1 MKVGIRYE
9 AHYRYEAA
17 ASFSPHLVRL
27 FPRTD
32 LYMRTERVAFVPN
45 EGSSVQYRRDL
56 FDNVVGSCFYPEK
69 LKTLDYS
76 LEIDLV
82 LEEKNP
88 FAFLLA
94 SHAMELPFAYESAE
108 AEVLAPYLRQRTSV
122 ELPDGLRPA
131 GDARPTVEA
140 LVALN
145 EWCFQNLEYERRD
158 EGEAMEPTETL
169 QTGRGACRDF
179 AVLVAEVM
187 RAHGVAARLA
197 SGFLWEPPEL
207 DASERR
213 AASALH
219 AWIEV
224 YVPGPGWI
232 GLDPTNGVFCN
243 EHFMTT
249 AVGLTPDDISPV
261 QGVYFGDARI
271 DSHLDSEL
279 EIKSL

>member
-9 AHYRYEAA
+9 AHYLYEAA

-32 LYMRTERVAFVPN
+32 LSMRAERIAFIPN
-45 EGSSVQYRRDL
+45 PGSSVQYRRDL

-69 LKTLDYS
+69 LESLDYS

-94 SHAMELPFAYESAE
+94 SHAMEMPFEYRPDEVA
-108 AEVLAPYLRQRTSV
+108 VLAPYTRRRTEV
-122 ELPDGLRPA
+122 DLPEGLRANGEA
-131 GDARPTVEA
+131 GPTVEV

-145 EWCFQNLEYERRD
+145 EWIFKNLEYERRD
-158 EGEAMEPTETL
+158 EGEAWEPGETL
-169 QTGRGACRDF
+169 RVGRGSCRDY
-179 AVLVAEVM
+179 AVLLAEVM

-207 DASERR
+207 SASERR

-219 AWIEV
+219 AWVEV

-249 AVGLTPDDISPV
+249 AVGLTADDISPV
-261 QGVYFGDARI
+261 HGVYFGNERI
-271 DSHLDSEL
+271 ESRLESTL
-279 EIKSL
+279 EIREL

>member
-9 AHYRYEAA
+9 AHYIYEAA

-32 LYMRTERVAFVPN
+32 LAMRTERVAFQPN

-56 FDNVVGSCFYPEK
+56 FDNVVASCFYPEK
-69 LKTLDYS
+69 LTSLDYS
-76 LEIDLV
+76 LELDLV

-94 SHAMELPFAYESAE
+94 SHALEMPFAYHPAE
-108 AEVLAPYLRQRTSV
+108 AEVLAPCLARRTEV
-122 ELPDGLRPA
+122 QLPDGLRVA
-131 GDARPTVEA
+131 GPRATVDA
-140 LVALN
+140 LVGLN
-145 EWCFQNLEYERRD
+145 EWMFHNLEYERRD
-158 EGEAMEPTETL
+158 EGAAMEPADTL
-169 QTGRGACRDF
+169 RAGRGSCRDF
-179 AVLVAEVM
+179 APLLAEVL
-187 RAHGVAARLA
+187 RANGVAARLA

-207 DASERR
+207 DESERR

-219 AWIEV
+219 AWVEA

-249 AVGLTPDDISPV
+249 AVGLTTEDISPV
-261 QGVYFGDARI
+261 SGVYFGDAVIGSRLE
-271 DSHLDSEL
+271 SSL
-279 EIKSL
+279 EIFER

>member
-1 MKVGIRYE
+1 
-9 AHYRYEAA
+9 
-17 ASFSPHLVRL
+17 
-27 FPRTD
+27 
-32 LYMRTERVAFVPN
+32 MRTERVEFVPN
-45 EGSSVQYRRDL
+45 EGAAVQYRRDL

-69 LKTLDYS
+69 LDSLDYS

-94 SHAMELPFAYESAE
+94 SHALELPFTYKPEE
-108 AEVLAPYLRQRTSV
+108 AAVLLPYTKRRTEV
-122 ELPDGLRPA
+122 ELADGLRPD
-131 GDARPTVEA
+131 GTSRPTVEA
-140 LVALN
+140 MVALN
-145 EWCFQNLEYERRD
+145 EWIFQNFEYERRD
-158 EGEAMEPTETL
+158 EGEAWEPAETL
-169 QTGRGACRDF
+169 RVRRGSCRDF
-179 AVLVAEVM
+179 AVLLAEVL

-207 DASERR
+207 KESERR

-219 AWIEV
+219 AWVEA

-249 AVGLTPDDISPV
+249 AVGLTADDISPV
-261 QGVYFGDARI
+261 HGVYFGEARI
-271 DSHLDSEL
+271 ESRLESEL
-279 EIKSL
+279 EITQV

>member
-9 AHYRYEAA
+9 AHYLYEAE

-32 LYMRTERVAFVPN
+32 LSMRTERVAFVPN
-45 EGSSVQYRRDL
+45 EGASVQYRRDL
-56 FDNVVGSCFYPEK
+56 FDNIVGSCFYPEK
-69 LKTLDYS
+69 LGSLDYS

-94 SHAMELPFAYESAE
+94 SHALEMPFAYQAAE
-108 AEVLAPYLRQRTSV
+108 AEVLGPYLARRS
-122 ELPDGLRPA
+122 EFDLPGALRV
-131 GDARPTVEA
+131 GGARPTVDG

-145 EWCFQNLEYERRD
+145 EWIFQNLGYERRD
-158 EGEAMEPTETL
+158 EGEAMEPGETL
-169 QTGRGACRDF
+169 RVGRGSCRDF
-179 AVLVAEVM
+179 APLLAELL

-207 DASERR
+207 DALERR

-219 AWIEV
+219 AWVEA

-232 GLDPTNGVFCN
+232 GLDPTNGVLCN

-249 AVGLTPDDISPV
+249 AVGLTSEDISPV
-261 QGVYFGDARI
+261 RGVYFGNAVIGSR
-271 DSHLDSEL
+271 LESEL
-279 EIKSL
+279 EIREL

>member
-9 AHYRYEAA
+9 AHYLYEAA

-32 LYMRTERVAFVPN
+32 LSMRTERVAFGPN
-45 EGSSVQYRRDL
+45 EGASVQYRRDL
-56 FDNVVGSCFYPEK
+56 FDNVVASCFYPEK
-69 LKTLDYS
+69 LTSLDYS
-76 LEIDLV
+76 LEIDLT

-94 SHAMELPFAYESAE
+94 LHAMEMPFEYRADE
-108 AEVLAPYLRQRTSV
+108 AVVLVPYLARRTGV
-122 ELPDGLRPA
+122 ELPEALRPGA
-131 GDARPTVEA
+131 GVATVER
-140 LVALN
+140 LVSLN
-145 EWCFQNLEYERRD
+145 EWCFQELRYERRD
-158 EGEAMEPTETL
+158 EGAAWEPAETL
-169 QTGRGACRDF
+169 RAGRGSCRDF
-179 AVLVAEVM
+179 AVLTAEVM
-187 RAHGVAARLA
+187 RANGVAARLA

-219 AWIEV
+219 AWVEV

-249 AVGLTPDDISPV
+249 AVGLTPDEISPV
-261 QGVYFGDARI
+261 HGVYFGKDVIGSR
-271 DSHLDSEL
+271 L
-279 EIKSL
+279 ESSLVITER